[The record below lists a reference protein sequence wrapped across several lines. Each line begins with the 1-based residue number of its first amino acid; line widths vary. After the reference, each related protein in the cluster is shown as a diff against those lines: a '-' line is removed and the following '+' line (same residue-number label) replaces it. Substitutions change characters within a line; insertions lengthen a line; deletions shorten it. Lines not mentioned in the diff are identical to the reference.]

1 MQFFRF
7 SCCFLEFPL
16 NERQRG
22 QREEGD
28 KNLPLQDFRKV
39 NNSEKMKIKS
49 AFVHQCSFF
58 SLVSLLTL
66 SN

>member
-16 NERQRG
+16 DERQQG

-39 NNSEKMKIKS
+39 NSEKMKIKS
-49 AFVHQCSFF
+49 AFVHNAHF
-58 SLVSLLTL
+58 LV
-66 SN
+66 